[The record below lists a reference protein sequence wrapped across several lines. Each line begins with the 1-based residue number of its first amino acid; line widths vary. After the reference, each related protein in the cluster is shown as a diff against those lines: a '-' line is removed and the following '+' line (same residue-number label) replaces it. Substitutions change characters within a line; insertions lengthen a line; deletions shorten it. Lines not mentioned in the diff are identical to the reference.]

1 MKHQRDTP
9 SAIAATSSSQRQ
21 DRQTPAASRTTLI
34 RHVQA
39 IVHVKREESDDDSE
53 GLPATTDLA
62 KGEAFDEDEIVVVGT
77 NSRRSSR
84 KNRRII
90 QDDDAVE
97 QNYLAVDGNHVW
109 ESRHLR
115 HRNAVV
121 NYREEDD
128 DDDDDELL
136 MVAEV

>member
-9 SAIAATSSSQRQ
+9 RAIAATSSSQRQ

-53 GLPATTDLA
+53 GLPATTDLT
-62 KGEAFDEDEIVVVGT
+62 KGEASDEDEIVGT
-77 NSRRSSR
+77 NQRRSSR

-90 QDDDAVE
+90 QDDDDVE
-97 QNYLAVDGNHVW
+97 QNYLAADGNPVW

-115 HRNAVV
+115 HRNAIV
-121 NYREEDD
+121 NYQETDD
-128 DDDDDELL
+128 EDDDEL
-136 MVAEV
+136 MMGAEV